1 MKEPKLTKEGKLP
14 QLHNV
19 RARLYADDI
28 MKLFLERLNNHTLS
42 EVCKYIAGY
51 FYRQQI
57 NHFNKLKE
65 QADRI
70 ENLETALRFMIQNE
84 EVNEALAKAASEPY
98 VNKGLDFARTLVV
111 MEKKDGLP

>member
-28 MKLFLERLNNHTLS
+28 MQLFLERLNNHTLS

-51 FYRQQI
+51 FYREQI
-57 NHFNKLKE
+57 ANFNKMK
-65 QADRI
+65 QAAERI
-70 ENLETALRFMIQNE
+70 KKLE
-84 EVNEALAKAASEPY
+84 EALEPFAKWADAYEPDEGDDHLTAWDHAPTIGMLRAARNALGEL
-98 VNKGLDFARTLVV
+98 K
-111 MEKKDGLP
+111 